1 MKLAQSNE
9 RSIIDEFTAYST
21 DLVQILI
28 EFGTLLRKRNLGL
41 EDLEPGSLQMR
52 AMNLAQRP
60 HRMLDRGT
68 GNLGDRASL
77 QLSYARRN
85 EYIRVDEGYHRAL
98 LIHIYQRLRGL
109 PASSGEIQAIIRRLL
124 DLVSSI
130 KLHEGSCL
138 GIVLLFPLFSAGV
151 GAVHSEDRQRIRDLL
166 TGMMDKFGLGNV

>member
-1 MKLAQSNE
+1 
-9 RSIIDEFTAYST
+9 
-21 DLVQILI
+21 
-28 EFGTLLRKRNLGL
+28 
-41 EDLEPGSLQMR
+41 MR
-52 AMNLAQRP
+52 AMNLAQRL

-85 EYIRVDEGYHRAL
+85 EYIRVDEGYHQAL

-109 PASSGEIQAIIRRLL
+109 PASSGGIQAIVRRLL

-130 KLHEGSCL
+130 KLHEGSCP
-138 GIVLLFPLFSAGV
+138 GIVLLFPLFPDGV

-166 TGMMDKFGLGNV
+166 TGMMGKFGLGNVQQSLKLLDALWSHRDTHGESEMNVTWEGFIDEKTDLILY